1 MTIAVTGHP
10 AWRRSTSAAARI
22 PGLCDAGRHDPRY
35 RPQGRAAVRRAL
47 RGPRRQDHAPERVL
61 GQRHDDAPARAPA
74 TAGER
79 PRARHDGSDGFGC
92 PGEATVQAELIARYR
107 VLHCQPAFEVTA
119 IARRTSARGDR
130 SRRMSRT
137 TSGGAQRNVQL
148 SRARQ
153 ECQARCV
160 KSCAPAGLGTSSIPR
175 AAQFER
181 GMTASARRLGS
192 SPSCVTLPAALL
204 ARPPRRTRH
213 SPACASCSRGSAR
226 SELAAKQSQG
236 GPNSSPGHR
245 AGGLSRSIA
254 GEVIRRPGR
263 GRKGRPVH
271 NLIDIVA
278 GALLVALPWIFG
290 FAGGVRRR
298 CGDG

>member
-107 VLHCQPAFEVTA
+107 ILHCQPAFEVTA

-148 SRARQ
+148 SRA
-153 ECQARCV
+153 
-160 KSCAPAGLGTSSIPR
+160 
-175 AAQFER
+175 
-181 GMTASARRLGS
+181 
-192 SPSCVTLPAALL
+192 
-204 ARPPRRTRH
+204 PPRVPSSLRQVLCACWARYKLHPPGGAVRARDDCERPSTREL
-213 SPACASCSRGSAR
+213 PVVCDPPGRASCSSTAPHQALAR
-226 SELAAKQSQG
+226 LCEL
-236 GPNSSPGHR
+236 
-245 AGGLSRSIA
+245 LA
-254 GEVIRRPGR
+254 GER
-263 GRKGRPVH
+263 
-271 NLIDIVA
+271 
-278 GALLVALPWIFG
+278 
-290 FAGGVRRR
+290 
-298 CGDG
+298 